1 MAYTDHYRLADD
13 VITHLNAI
21 VAGIQDPFLTSRYI
35 GFVAIAS
42 VTVYEL
48 AIKEIFIE
56 FGEKKHKVLGEFT
69 RKTFDR
75 INGRIKT
82 KIIRD
87 EYISC
92 FGDKYV
98 KRFAKKL
105 EETEENELRNSGTSI
120 LTSYGNVITWRNQFA
135 HEGQIPSTVTY
146 NEITTSY
153 QVGKGVIRC
162 LAETMQR

>member
-1 MAYTDHYRLADD
+1 MAYTDHYQLADD
-13 VITHLNAI
+13 VIAHLNVI
-21 VAGIQDPFLTSRYI
+21 VGGIQDPFLISRYI

-48 AIKEIFIE
+48 AIKDIFIE

-82 KIIRD
+82 NTIRD
-87 EYISC
+87 EYISY

-98 KRFAKKL
+98 KRFTKKL
-105 EETEENELRNSGTSI
+105 DETEKKELRNSGTST

-135 HEGQIPSTVTY
+135 HEGQIPSTVTF
-146 NEITTSY
+146 NEIITSY
-153 QVGKGVIRC
+153 QVGKEVIRC